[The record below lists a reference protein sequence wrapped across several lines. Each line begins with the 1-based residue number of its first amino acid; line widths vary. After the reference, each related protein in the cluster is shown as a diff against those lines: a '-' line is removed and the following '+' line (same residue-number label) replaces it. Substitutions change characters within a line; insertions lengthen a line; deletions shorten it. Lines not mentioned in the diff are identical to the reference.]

1 MTGLHTLGRF
11 LVSTK
16 SSNKVMQL
24 GTIVQIH
31 LQPFRYPVQFSMQ
44 EVQTDGFHLLKKSF
58 HLELLRQVT
67 RSGIQTH
74 DTGF

>member
-1 MTGLHTLGRF
+1 MMGLHTLGRF

-31 LQPFRYPVQFSMQ
+31 LQPFRYPDQFSMQ
-44 EVQTDGFHLLKKSF
+44 EVQTNGFHLLKNFF
-58 HLELLRQVT
+58 HLELPRQVT